1 MCSVLPRRPPRGA
14 PQRAPLSRL
23 RPPQVNVAV
32 EEGLIKEAMRDI
44 IVVDADP
51 VSLLR
56 KLKAHRLSTETQL
69 ALDWAEGKPKAA
81 FSL

>member
-1 MCSVLPRRPPRGA
+1 
-14 PQRAPLSRL
+14 
-23 RPPQVNVAV
+23 V